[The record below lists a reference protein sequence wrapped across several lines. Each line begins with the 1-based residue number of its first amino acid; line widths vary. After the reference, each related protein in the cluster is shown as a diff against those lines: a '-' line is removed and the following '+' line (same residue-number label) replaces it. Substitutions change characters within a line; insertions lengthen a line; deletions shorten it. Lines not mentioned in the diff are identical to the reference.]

1 MAHSNWKSNWF
12 FNVSGGTSAFVGS
25 PLGCEDLF
33 GRMKPTL
40 AVSVGKWFSPTVGSR
55 VSFQGFQF
63 KDSQLQT
70 CDYQSLHGDLMW
82 NITLHIYNAR
92 DRPRFDLIS
101 YVGLGILHNESNGHH
116 PFAFSYGVIGQYRLA
131 KKIHLTMELGGTTTF
146 KDFDGRGASR
156 ELGDHLLGLTAG
168 ITFDIGKAGWQRVID
183 AKPYI
188 VQNQW
193 LIDYANALREKNHS
207 LSKQHSLDANV
218 IVQMKKILEIEGLLG
233 AYGDKL
239 KSASYDEENDGYP
252 RNDYSGLNSL
262 RARLANRGWN
272 GQSTT
277 SNAIQHVDSPA
288 DSIPAGDYLS
298 LMASGGKC
306 IGSPIYFFFKIDTSD
321 LTESSQL
328 LNLDELARVSK
339 AYHLRVTV
347 TGAAD
352 SATGTV
358 PINNSLSASRA
369 DYIYNE
375 LVKRGVDGS
384 RINKVSEGGIDE
396 YKPTEANRQT
406 KVCLY
411 YL

>member
-1 MAHSNWKSNWF
+1 
-12 FNVSGGTSAFVGS
+12 
-25 PLGCEDLF
+25 
-33 GRMKPTL
+33 
-40 AVSVGKWFSPTVGSR
+40 
-55 VSFQGFQF
+55 
-63 KDSQLQT
+63 
-70 CDYQSLHGDLMW
+70 MW
-82 NITLHIYNAR
+82 NITHHIYNAR
-92 DRPRFDLIS
+92 DRPRFDLIP

-116 PFAFSYGVIGQYRLA
+116 SFAFSYGVIGQYRLA

>member
-92 DRPRFDLIS
+92 DRPRFDLIP

-168 ITFDIGKAGWQRVID
+168 ITFNIGKAGWQRVVD

-207 LSKQHSLDANV
+207 LSKQHSLDTNV
-218 IVQMKKILEIEGLLG
+218 ISQLKKILEIEGLLG
-233 AYGDKL
+233 TYGDKL
-239 KSASYDEENDGYP
+239 NTSIDEENDGYP

-277 SNAIQHVDSPA
+277 KPATEHVNSPA
-288 DSIPAGDYLS
+288 DTIASGDYLS
-298 LMASGGKC
+298 LMASGNKC

-328 LNLDELARVSK
+328 LNLDELARVAK
-339 AYHLRVTV
+339 AYHLRVSV

-369 DYIYNE
+369 DYIYKE
-375 LVKRGVDGS
+375 LVKRGVDGN
-384 RINKVSEGGIDE
+384 RISKVSEGGIDD
-396 YKPTEANRQT
+396 YRPTEANRHT

>member
-1 MAHSNWKSNWF
+1 M
-12 FNVSGGTSAFVGS
+12 
-25 PLGCEDLF
+25 
-33 GRMKPTL
+33 
-40 AVSVGKWFSPTVGSR
+40 
-55 VSFQGFQF
+55 
-63 KDSQLQT
+63 
-70 CDYQSLHGDLMW
+70 
-82 NITLHIYNAR
+82 
-92 DRPRFDLIS
+92 
-101 YVGLGILHNESNGHH
+101 
-116 PFAFSYGVIGQYRLA
+116 IGQYRLA
-131 KKIHLTMELGGTTTF
+131 NKIHLTMELGGTTTF

-168 ITFDIGKAGWQRVID
+168 ITFDIGKVGWKRVID

-207 LSKQHSLDANV
+207 RSKQHSLDANV
-218 IVQMKKILEIEGLLG
+218 IAQLKKILEIEGLLG
-233 AYGDKL
+233 TYGDKL
-239 KSASYDEENDGYP
+239 KNTSIDEENDGYP

-262 RARLANRGWN
+262 RARLANHGWN

-277 SNAIQHVDSPA
+277 HAASQQVNTA
-288 DSIPAGDYLS
+288 DSIAAGDYLS
-298 LMASGGKC
+298 LMASGSKC
-306 IGSPIYFFFKIDTSD
+306 IDSPIYFFFKIDTAD

-328 LNLDELARVSK
+328 LNLDELARVAK
-339 AYHLRVTV
+339 AYHLRVSV

-384 RINKVSEGGIDE
+384 RINKVSEGGIDD
-396 YKPTEANRQT
+396 YKPTEANRHT
-406 KVCLY
+406 KVCL
-411 YL
+411 